1 MRFGYDRNIREL
13 FHFDAAN
20 ADGRTHTFTDV
31 DIDYRGQDDDTDTGK
46 YWVRM
51 AVQVSGDNDTDTAYF
66 AKQIV
71 VQPDYVL
78 SVNPGSVR
86 EDADATTVSVRV
98 KTGNGVAVDADK
110 YVLLSVS
117 TEGLNTRFRITL
129 PTLKIPQGGTD
140 AEGTITFT
148 PIPIL
153 RSKVMISLS

>member
-1 MRFGYDRNIREL
+1 MAVSEL
-13 FHFDAAN
+13 VGNLN
-20 ADGRTHTFTDV
+20 ATADRTHTFTDPE
-31 DIDYRGQDDDTDTGK
+31 ILYNGQPDPTNNDMPADGK

-51 AVQVSGDNDTDTAYF
+51 EVQVGGDNTTDMAYF

-98 KTGNGVAVDADK
+98 KAGNGVAVDADK

-140 AEGTITFT
+140 AEGTIIFT
-148 PIPIL
+148 PIPNNEVEG
-153 RSKVMISLS
+153 R